1 MIEYY
6 KKPSVKFI
14 VNKGNFNKLMGIL
27 TFQEENI
34 VTEEWKE
41 IYNSQPKVK
50 NDLKDL
56 LLKYSIPQKD
66 EEGEISI
73 IDIGLFQKEAAE
85 LIVLLLS
92 AFDNILLEEEDYTK
106 KKVIKI

>member
-1 MIEYY
+1 MIEHY

-14 VNKGNFNKLMGIL
+14 VNKGNFNKLMAL
-27 TFQEENI
+27 LAFQEENI

-41 IYNSQPKVK
+41 KARNLQ
-50 NDLKDL
+50 DL
-56 LLKYSIPQKD
+56 LLRYSIPQKD

-92 AFDNILLEEEDYTK
+92 AFDNALKVDEDYTRK
-106 KKVIKI
+106 MKRQ

>member
-1 MIEYY
+1 MMIEHY

-14 VNKGNFNKLMGIL
+14 VNKGNFNKIMEIL

-34 VTEEWKE
+34 VTKTWKE
-41 IYNSQPKVK
+41 NATK
-50 NDLKDL
+50 LKEL

-66 EEGEISI
+66 EDGEVAI
-73 IDIGLFQKEAAE
+73 IDISLFQNEAAE

-92 AFDNILLEEEDYTK
+92 ALDRLEVQEDYTK
-106 KKVIKI
+106 KMKRQ

>member
-1 MIEYY
+1 MIEHY

-14 VNKGNFNKLMGIL
+14 VNKGNFNKLMAL
-27 TFQEENI
+27 LAFQEENI

-41 IYNSQPKVK
+41 KAK
-50 NDLKDL
+50 NLQDL
-56 LLKYSIPQKD
+56 LLRYSIPKKD
-66 EEGEISI
+66 EDGEISI

-92 AFDNILLEEEDYTK
+92 AFDNVLKVDEDYTRK
-106 KKVIKI
+106 MKRQ

>member
-6 KKPSVKFI
+6 KKPSVKFV

-34 VTEEWKE
+34 ITEEWKD
-41 IYNSQPKVK
+41 NATK
-50 NDLKDL
+50 LKEL

-66 EEGEISI
+66 EDGEISI
-73 IDIGLFQKEAAE
+73 IDIALFQKEAAE

-92 AFDNILLEEEDYTK
+92 ALDRVQVNEDYT
-106 KKVIKI
+106 IKMKRQ

>member
-1 MIEYY
+1 MIEHY

-14 VNKGNFNKLMGIL
+14 VNKGNFNKLMAL
-27 TFQEENI
+27 LAFQEENI

-41 IYNSQPKVK
+41 KAK
-50 NDLKDL
+50 NLQDIL
-56 LLKYSIPQKD
+56 LRYSIPQKD

-92 AFDNILLEEEDYTK
+92 AFDNVLKVDEDYTRK
-106 KKVIKI
+106 MKRQ

>member
-1 MIEYY
+1 MIEHY

-14 VNKGNFNKLMGIL
+14 VNKGNFNKLMSIL

-34 VTEEWKE
+34 VTEHWKQRA
-41 IYNSQPKVK
+41 SK
-50 NDLKDL
+50 LKEL
-56 LLKYSIPQKD
+56 LLRYSIPQKD

-85 LIVLLLS
+85 LIILLLS
-92 AFDNILLEEEDYTK
+92 AFDNILQVEEDYTK
-106 KKVIKI
+106 EMKRL

>member
-1 MIEYY
+1 MIEHY

-14 VNKGNFNKLMGIL
+14 VNKGNFNKLMAL
-27 TFQEENI
+27 LAFQEENI

-41 IYNSQPKVK
+41 KARNLQ
-50 NDLKDL
+50 DL
-56 LLKYSIPQKD
+56 LLRYSIPQKD
-66 EEGEISI
+66 EEGEISM

-92 AFDNILLEEEDYTK
+92 AFDNVLKVDEDYTRK
-106 KKVIKI
+106 MKRQ

>member
-6 KKPSVKFI
+6 KKPSVKFV

-27 TFQEENI
+27 EFQKENI
-34 VTEEWKE
+34 VSEEWKE
-41 IYNSQPKVK
+41 SANKLQE
-50 NDLKDL
+50 L

-66 EEGEISI
+66 EEGEVSI
-73 IDIGLFQKEAAE
+73 IDIALFQQEASE

-92 AFDNILLEEEDYTK
+92 ALDRVVNEDYTEK
-106 KKVIKI
+106 MKRK

>member
-27 TFQEENI
+27 EFQKENI
-34 VTEEWKE
+34 VSEEWKE
-41 IYNSQPKVK
+41 NANKLQE
-50 NDLKDL
+50 L

-66 EEGEISI
+66 EEGEVSI
-73 IDIGLFQKEAAE
+73 IDIALFQQEASE
-85 LIVLLLS
+85 LIILLLS
-92 AFDNILLEEEDYTK
+92 ALDRVQVNEDYTK
-106 KKVIKI
+106 KMKRK

>member
-1 MIEYY
+1 MIEHY
-6 KKPSVKFI
+6 KKPTVKFI
-14 VNKGNFNKLMGIL
+14 VNKGNFNKLMAL
-27 TFQEENI
+27 LAFQEENI

-41 IYNSQPKVK
+41 KARNLQ
-50 NDLKDL
+50 DL
-56 LLKYSIPQKD
+56 LLRYSIPQKD

-92 AFDNILLEEEDYTK
+92 AFDNVLKVDEDYTRK
-106 KKVIKI
+106 MKRQ

>member
-1 MIEYY
+1 MIEHY

-14 VNKGNFNKLMGIL
+14 VNKGNFNKLMSIL

-41 IYNSQPKVK
+41 KARNLQ
-50 NDLKDL
+50 DL
-56 LLKYSIPQKD
+56 LLRYSIPQKD

-92 AFDNILLEEEDYTK
+92 AFDNILQVEEDYTK
-106 KKVIKI
+106 KMKRQ

>member
-27 TFQEENI
+27 EFQKENI
-34 VTEEWKE
+34 VSEEWKE
-41 IYNSQPKVK
+41 SANKLQE
-50 NDLKDL
+50 L

-66 EEGEISI
+66 EEGEVSI
-73 IDIGLFQKEAAE
+73 IDIALFQQEASE
-85 LIVLLLS
+85 LILLLLS
-92 AFDNILLEEEDYTK
+92 ALDRVQVNEDYTEK
-106 KKVIKI
+106 MKRK

>member
-1 MIEYY
+1 MIEHY

-14 VNKGNFNKLMGIL
+14 VNKGNFNKLMAL
-27 TFQEENI
+27 LAFQEENI

-41 IYNSQPKVK
+41 KAK
-50 NDLKDL
+50 NLQDL
-56 LLKYSIPQKD
+56 LLRYSISKKD
-66 EEGEISI
+66 EDGEISI

-92 AFDNILLEEEDYTK
+92 ALDRVQVDEDYTK
-106 KKVIKI
+106 KMKRQ

>member
-6 KKPSVKFI
+6 KKTSVKFI

-41 IYNSQPKVK
+41 KARN
-50 NDLKDL
+50 LKDL

-106 KKVIKI
+106 KMKRQ

>member
-6 KKPSVKFI
+6 KKPSVKFV

-27 TFQEENI
+27 EFQKENI
-34 VTEEWKE
+34 VSEEWKE
-41 IYNSQPKVK
+41 SANKLQE
-50 NDLKDL
+50 L

-66 EEGEISI
+66 EEGEVSI
-73 IDIGLFQKEAAE
+73 IDIALFQQEASE

-92 AFDNILLEEEDYTK
+92 ALDRVQVNEDYTEK
-106 KKVIKI
+106 MKRK

>member
-27 TFQEENI
+27 EFQKENI
-34 VTEEWKE
+34 VSEEWKE
-41 IYNSQPKVK
+41 NANKLQE
-50 NDLKDL
+50 L

-66 EEGEISI
+66 EEGEVSI
-73 IDIGLFQKEAAE
+73 IDIALFQQEASE

-92 AFDNILLEEEDYTK
+92 ALDRVQVNDDYTEK
-106 KKVIKI
+106 MKRK

>member
-1 MIEYY
+1 MIEHY

-14 VNKGNFNKLMGIL
+14 VNKGNFNKLMAL
-27 TFQEENI
+27 LAFQEENI
-34 VTEEWKE
+34 VTEEWKQRAS
-41 IYNSQPKVK
+41 N
-50 NDLKDL
+50 LKDL
-56 LLKYSIPQKD
+56 LLRYSIPQKD

-92 AFDNILLEEEDYTK
+92 VFDNILQVEEDYTK
-106 KKVIKI
+106 KMKRQ

>member
-1 MIEYY
+1 MIEHY

-14 VNKGNFNKLMGIL
+14 VNKGNFNKLMAL
-27 TFQEENI
+27 LAFQEENI

-41 IYNSQPKVK
+41 KARNLQ
-50 NDLKDL
+50 DL
-56 LLKYSIPQKD
+56 LLRYSIPQKD

-73 IDIGLFQKEAAE
+73 IDIRLFQKEAAE

-92 AFDNILLEEEDYTK
+92 AFDNVLKVDEDYTRK
-106 KKVIKI
+106 MKRQ

>member
-1 MIEYY
+1 MIEHY

-14 VNKGNFNKLMGIL
+14 VNKGNFNKLMAL
-27 TFQEENI
+27 LAFQEENI

-41 IYNSQPKVK
+41 KAK
-50 NDLKDL
+50 NLQDLVL
-56 LLKYSIPQKD
+56 RYSIPQKD
-66 EEGEISI
+66 VEGEISI

-92 AFDNILLEEEDYTK
+92 AFDNVLKVDEDYTRK
-106 KKVIKI
+106 MKRQ

>member
-14 VNKGNFNKLMGIL
+14 VNKGNFNKLMEIL

-34 VTEEWKE
+34 VTKE
-41 IYNSQPKVK
+41 CKEKAK
-50 NDLKDL
+50 NLKDL

-106 KKVIKI
+106 KMKRQ

>member
-27 TFQEENI
+27 EFQKENI
-34 VTEEWKE
+34 VSEEWKE
-41 IYNSQPKVK
+41 SANKLQE
-50 NDLKDL
+50 L

-66 EEGEISI
+66 EEGEVSI
-73 IDIGLFQKEAAE
+73 IDIALFQQEASE

-92 AFDNILLEEEDYTK
+92 ALDRVQVSEDYTEK
-106 KKVIKI
+106 MRRK

>member
-14 VNKGNFNKLMGIL
+14 VNKGHLMGIL

-34 VTEEWKE
+34 ITKEWKE
-41 IYNSQPKVK
+41 NATK
-50 NDLKDL
+50 LKEL
-56 LLKYSIPQKD
+56 LLRYSIPQKD
-66 EEGEISI
+66 EDGDISI
-73 IDIGLFQKEAAE
+73 IDIALFQKEAAE

-92 AFDNILLEEEDYTK
+92 ALDRVQVDEDYTK
-106 KKVIKI
+106 KMKRQ

>member
-27 TFQEENI
+27 EFQKENI
-34 VTEEWKE
+34 VSEEWKE
-41 IYNSQPKVK
+41 NANKLQE
-50 NDLKDL
+50 L

-66 EEGEISI
+66 EEGEVSI
-73 IDIGLFQKEAAE
+73 IDIALFQQEASE
-85 LIVLLLS
+85 LIILLLS
-92 AFDNILLEEEDYTK
+92 GIR
-106 KKVIKI
+106 

>member
-1 MIEYY
+1 
-6 KKPSVKFI
+6 
-14 VNKGNFNKLMGIL
+14 MGIL

-41 IYNSQPKVK
+41 KAK
-50 NDLKDL
+50 NLKEL
-56 LLKYSIPQKD
+56 LLRYSFPQKD
-66 EEGEISI
+66 EDGEISI

-92 AFDNILLEEEDYTK
+92 ALDRVQVDEDYTSK
-106 KKVIKI
+106 MKRR

>member
-1 MIEYY
+1 MIEHY
-6 KKPSVKFI
+6 KKPSVKFL
-14 VNKGNFNKLMGIL
+14 VNKGNFNKLMAL
-27 TFQEENI
+27 LAFQEENI

-41 IYNSQPKVK
+41 KAK
-50 NDLKDL
+50 NLQDL
-56 LLKYSIPQKD
+56 LLRYSIPQKD

-92 AFDNILLEEEDYTK
+92 AFDNVLKVDEDYTRK
-106 KKVIKI
+106 MKRQ

>member
-34 VTEEWKE
+34 VT
-41 IYNSQPKVK
+41 K
-50 NDLKDL
+50 NGRKRLK
-56 LLKYSIPQKD
+56 I
-66 EEGEISI
+66 
-73 IDIGLFQKEAAE
+73 
-85 LIVLLLS
+85 
-92 AFDNILLEEEDYTK
+92 
-106 KKVIKI
+106 

>member
-14 VNKGNFNKLMGIL
+14 VNKGNFNKLMAL
-27 TFQEENI
+27 LAFQEENI

-41 IYNSQPKVK
+41 KAK
-50 NDLKDL
+50 NLQDL
-56 LLKYSIPQKD
+56 LLRYSIPQKD

-92 AFDNILLEEEDYTK
+92 AFDNVLKVDEDYTK
-106 KKVIKI
+106 KMKRK

>member
-1 MIEYY
+1 MIEHY

-14 VNKGNFNKLMGIL
+14 VNKGNFNKLMAL
-27 TFQEENI
+27 LAFQEENI

-41 IYNSQPKVK
+41 KAK
-50 NDLKDL
+50 NLQDL
-56 LLKYSIPQKD
+56 LLRYSIPQKD

-92 AFDNILLEEEDYTK
+92 AFDNVLKVDEDYTRK
-106 KKVIKI
+106 MKRQ

>member
-1 MIEYY
+1 MIEHY

-14 VNKGNFNKLMGIL
+14 VNKGNFNKLMSIL

-34 VTEEWKE
+34 VTEEWKQRAS
-41 IYNSQPKVK
+41 N
-50 NDLKDL
+50 LKDL
-56 LLKYSIPQKD
+56 LLRYSIPQKD

-92 AFDNILLEEEDYTK
+92 AFDNILQVEEDYTK
-106 KKVIKI
+106 KMKRQ

>member
-1 MIEYY
+1 MIEHY
-6 KKPSVKFI
+6 KKTSVKFI
-14 VNKGNFNKLMGIL
+14 VNKGNFNKLMSIL

-34 VTEEWKE
+34 VTEHWKQRA
-41 IYNSQPKVK
+41 SK
-50 NDLKDL
+50 LKEL
-56 LLKYSIPQKD
+56 LLRYSIPQKD

-92 AFDNILLEEEDYTK
+92 AFDNILQVEEDYTK
-106 KKVIKI
+106 EMKRQ

>member
-1 MIEYY
+1 MIEHY

-14 VNKGNFNKLMGIL
+14 VNKGNFNKLMSIL

-41 IYNSQPKVK
+41 KARNLQ
-50 NDLKDL
+50 DL
-56 LLKYSIPQKD
+56 LLRYSIPQKD

-92 AFDNILLEEEDYTK
+92 AFDNVLKVDEDYTRK
-106 KKVIKI
+106 MKRQ

>member
-1 MIEYY
+1 MIEHY
-6 KKPSVKFI
+6 KKPS
-14 VNKGNFNKLMGIL
+14 GNFNKLMAL
-27 TFQEENI
+27 LAFQEENI

-41 IYNSQPKVK
+41 KARNLQ
-50 NDLKDL
+50 DL
-56 LLKYSIPQKD
+56 LLRYSIPQKD

-92 AFDNILLEEEDYTK
+92 AFDNVLKVDEDYTRK
-106 KKVIKI
+106 MKRQ